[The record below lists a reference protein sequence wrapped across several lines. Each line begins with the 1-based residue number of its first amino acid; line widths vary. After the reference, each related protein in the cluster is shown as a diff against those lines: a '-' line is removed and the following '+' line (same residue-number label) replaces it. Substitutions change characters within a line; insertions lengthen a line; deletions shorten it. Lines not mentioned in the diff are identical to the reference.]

1 MKNGAALA
9 FLYCFKVVL
18 SVTHKVRT
26 TITLNLLSARISVVI
41 TLRCSTS
48 RHVTSASQPIT
59 IHSCHSLCITL
70 LHAISLV
77 FRQPHPNYCSFI
89 TSSVHFITSSDSPYH
104 QHHHL
109 HVSIVDLH
117 RSTVQCYY
125 QWRRSV
131 VKIGGGANSFFDPFS
146 PSFTSPPLPI
156 PSLRNRAS

>member
-1 MKNGAALA
+1 M
-9 FLYCFKVVL
+9 
-18 SVTHKVRT
+18 

-70 LHAISLV
+70 PHAISLV
-77 FRQPHPNYCSFI
+77 FRQPHLNYCSFI

-131 VKIGGGANSFFDPFS
+131 VKIGGGANSFLTLFLLRL
-146 PSFTSPPLPI
+146 PPLPF
-156 PSLRNRAS
+156 P